1 MVKKCICTCVIKEHT
16 NGKEVNFMRLIDAD
30 MLELEI
36 RRMNDDGRMPNTYGY
51 TVYSAI
57 LEKIRKAP
65 TIPSDAPQVIIKRQK

>member
-1 MVKKCICTCVIKEHT
+1 
-16 NGKEVNFMRLIDAD
+16 MRLIDAD

-65 TIPSDAPQVIIKRQK
+65 TIPSDASQVIIKRQK